1 MNKTIQHLL
10 DAIKVTNNRI
20 EKFKKNEEFDPLSML
35 MGTETTSQKLYG
47 EDVRFIVEVE
57 EKIMEMLEEHKKNV
71 NDIVFRR

>member
-20 EKFKKNEEFDPLSML
+20 EEFKKNEEFDPYSALT
-35 MGTETTSQKLYG
+35 GTETTSQKLYG
-47 EDVRFIVEVE
+47 EDVRFLWEIE

>member
-20 EKFKKNEEFDPLSML
+20 EEFKKNEEFDPLSML

>member
-20 EKFKKNEEFDPLSML
+20 EEFKKNEEFDPLSML
-35 MGTETTSQKLYG
+35 TGTETTSQKLYG

-71 NDIVFRR
+71 NNIVFRR